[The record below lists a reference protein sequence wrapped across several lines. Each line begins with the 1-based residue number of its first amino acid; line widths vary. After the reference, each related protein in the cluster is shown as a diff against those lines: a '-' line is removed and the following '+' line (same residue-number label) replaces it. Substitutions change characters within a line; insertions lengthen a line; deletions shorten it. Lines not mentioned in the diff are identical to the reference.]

1 MARRENSEIN
11 AGSMADIAFL
21 LLIFFL
27 VTTTMDVDS
36 GIARKLPEKTP
47 PDQKNDVIVKEKNV
61 FDIVVNRNNQILV
74 ENDQYVQVTD
84 IKRLAVAFI
93 DNGGGLSAAKDG
105 NPGVPCDYCE
115 GERSES
121 SSDHPNKAII
131 SVQSDRGTEYG
142 TYIEV
147 QNELLKAYT
156 VLRNRL
162 SQQRYGM
169 LYTELEKRYKDSR
182 GTEKEDLKKKVE
194 DIKTSFPQIIS
205 DAEPTS

>member
-1 MARRENSEIN
+1 
-11 AGSMADIAFL
+11 MADIAFL

-115 GERSES
+115 GAKSPI
-121 SSDHPNKAII
+121 SSDHPSKAII
-131 SVQSDRGTEYG
+131 SLQSDRGTTYG
-142 TYIEV
+142 MYISI
-147 QNELLKAYT
+147 QNEIEGAYT
-156 VLRNRL
+156 ELRNRL
-162 SQQRYGM
+162 GM
-169 LYTELEKRYKDSR
+169 SKYRRSYDDLLKDYKDNPSESIN
-182 GTEKEDLKKKVE
+182 EKIEFLKE
-194 DIKTSFPQIIS
+194 AYPQIIS
-205 DAEPTS
+205 EPEPIK